1 MTLTELQ
8 ILLEATGFPVAYS
21 HFVETDDLPIPA
33 PPFIC
38 YLCTFSAHF
47 FADDKVYKSIDT
59 VHIELYTAKKD
70 LNAEAKLEAI
80 LNENELLYNSI
91 EVYIETE
98 KLFQKIYEI
107 EVL

>member
-8 ILLEATGFPVAYS
+8 IILQATGFPVAYS
-21 HFVETDDLPIPA
+21 HFVETDDSPIPA

-38 YLCTFSAHF
+38 YLCTYSAHF
-47 FADDKVYKSIDT
+47 FADDKVHKSIDT
-59 VHIELYTAKKD
+59 VHIELYTSKKD
-70 LNAEAKLEAI
+70 LDAEAKLEAI
-80 LNENELLYNSI
+80 LNENEIPYNTI
-91 EVYIETE
+91 EIYIQVE